1 MLPTRGVGNFHA
13 ARRDDDRCTFVNGIQ
28 FVTQLFP
35 TLIASL
41 LPRNPVTKE
50 GAFAGICAGVV
61 TVGATSLTPLTMAT
75 LLPGAPEAVRNLNIG
90 IAALVLN
97 LVSLGIV
104 SAVTRRRAVG
114 AFSA

>member
-1 MLPTRGVGNFHA
+1 
-13 ARRDDDRCTFVNGIQ
+13 
-28 FVTQLFP
+28 
-35 TLIASL
+35 
-41 LPRNPVTKE
+41 
-50 GAFAGICAGVV
+50 
-61 TVGATSLTPLTMAT
+61 MAT

-97 LVSLGIV
+97 LLSLAIV